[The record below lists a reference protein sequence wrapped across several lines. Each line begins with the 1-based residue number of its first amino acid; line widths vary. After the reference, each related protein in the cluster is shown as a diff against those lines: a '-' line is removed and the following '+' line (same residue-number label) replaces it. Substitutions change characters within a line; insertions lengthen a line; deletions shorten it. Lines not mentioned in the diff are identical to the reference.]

1 MENESTSIEL
11 NLSILSSEDNN
22 ASSVTP
28 EKEPTKKC
36 TTGQRIN
43 QIYHPEN

>member
-28 EKEPTKKC
+28 EKEPTKNAPV
-36 TTGQRIN
+36 QRIN